1 MISGELRKHRLSL
14 ITQSLSFLR
23 EMKHA
28 QSTVL
33 HRASPGALFQNGF
46 LILVLTVK
54 GTKMYPHT
62 DIFSCHWKHLFLKG
76 QRRTWVPAEHQ
87 GVCEATMCP
96 WTEKADGILGTPCRV
111 SIPFPLYLLPS
122 GRASLALP
130 PSLSCSCWTS
140 HLVP

>member
-1 MISGELRKHRLSL
+1 
-14 ITQSLSFLR
+14 
-23 EMKHA
+23 MKHA

-87 GVCEATMCP
+87 GVCEAIMCP

-130 PSLSCSCWTS
+130 PSSEAFPEPGPDCVPSVTSMCVFHICWERS
-140 HLVP
+140 SLERG